1 MTKDILRNGDAISG
15 AVLAALGA
23 YIFLESRN
31 WAYYTEDGPGPAFF
45 PTWYGLAMIAL
56 SLALVISAIRKA
68 QKPDEYDWPGIG
80 RALATWLAFA
90 ISAVL
95 MAWLGFLISF
105 MLLTFFVVV
114 VVFRRPPLTAAYHC
128 GQCGGRVLSRIPVR
142 AERAASHRHL
152 RDLTWTSWVDC
163 CTGLRSR

>member
-1 MTKDILRNGDAISG
+1 MTKDILRNGDVISG

-31 WAYYTEDGPGPAFF
+31 WAYYSEDGPGPAFF
-45 PTWYGLAMIAL
+45 PAWYGLAMIAL

-95 MAWLGFLISF
+95 MGWLGFLISF

-114 VVFRRPPLTAAYHC
+114 VVFQRPPLTAGIVAVSAAAGFYL
-128 GQCGGRVLSRIPVR
+128 VFPFALSVP
-142 AERAASHRHL
+142 L
-152 RDLTWTSWVDC
+152 P
-163 CTGLRSR
+163 TGIFGI